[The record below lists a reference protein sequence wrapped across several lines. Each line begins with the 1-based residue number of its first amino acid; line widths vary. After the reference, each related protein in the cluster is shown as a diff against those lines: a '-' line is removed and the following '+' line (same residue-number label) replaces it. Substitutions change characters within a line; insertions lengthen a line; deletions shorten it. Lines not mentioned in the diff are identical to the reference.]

1 MIRLS
6 IPKIYDVIM
15 IITITTIWVDA
26 GGCKSSGKITCLNES
41 KHCQPLLA
49 RIIALKH
56 VVAVVATHLEMAFK
70 SYTVKKRKLILKRS
84 WNFHGTGKLFQAL
97 FGVYEM

>member
-6 IPKIYDVIM
+6 ILKIYDVIM

-41 KHCQPLLA
+41 KHCQPLIA
-49 RIIALKH
+49 SIIALKH
-56 VVAVVATHLEMAFK
+56 VAVVATHLEMAFK
-70 SYTVKKRKLILKRS
+70 SYIVKKRNLLLKRS
-84 WNFHGTGKLFQAL
+84 WNLHGTGILFQAL